1 VFQSFFPKPGRFF
14 SSAILWT
21 AIAAAIWYG
30 GGDQWGQYVG
40 LGVPSAADANV
51 VGIGYFVTPTFLWF
65 TAYYTVSVG
74 IFGLFWRLVSSN
86 PWQLW
91 SVFGSAVII
100 FTTFFDV
107 EVSVAINNWRRPFF
121 DDVQNAL
128 SGKALVT
135 AVDLYVLIL
144 QFAEIALCA
153 MFLFVVTRFLVSHW
167 IFRWRTAMNSF
178 YMTHWQK
185 LRTTEGAAQRVQEDT
200 MRFASVVEGLGIS
213 LVGAVLTLVAFLPLL
228 WGLSKYVT
236 RLPLIGDIPAPLVT
250 AAIVWSV
257 LGTLLLAL
265 VGVKLPG
272 LEFHNQRV
280 EAAYRKELV
289 YGEDNPNRAEPATV
303 SELFHFV
310 RHNYFRLYWHY
321 TYFNVFRGLYLQA
334 DNVFALAI
342 LIPTIAAG
350 STIGFTF
357 GVLQQVLT
365 AFSQVSG
372 SFQYL
377 VSAWTTIIE
386 LLSIYKRLRAFEAS
400 IYLTSH

>member
-1 VFQSFFPKPGRFF
+1 MFQSFFPKPRLFF
-14 SSAILWT
+14 TSALIWT
-21 AIAAAIWYG
+21 ALAATIWYG
-30 GGDQWGQYVG
+30 GGDHWGHYLG
-40 LGVPSAADANV
+40 LGVATPADGDV
-51 VGIGYFVTPTFLWF
+51 VGIDYFLTPTFLWF
-65 TAYYTVSVG
+65 CIYYFIAV
-74 IFGLFWRLVSSN
+74 GLFGGAWRLFSSS

-91 SVFGSAVII
+91 SVFGSAFII

-128 SGKALVT
+128 SGKAVVQ
-135 AVDLYVLIL
+135 AVDLYRLIW

-167 IFRWRTAMNSF
+167 IFRWRTAMNDF
-178 YMTHWQK
+178 YMAHWQK
-185 LRTTEGAAQRVQEDT
+185 LRKTEGAAQRVQEDT
-200 MRFASVVEGLGIS
+200 MRFASVMEGLGIS
-213 LVGAVLTLVAFLPLL
+213 LVGSVMTLVAFLPLL

-236 RLPLIGDIPAPLVT
+236 SLPLVGEIPAPLVT

-265 VGVKLPG
+265 VGIKLPG

-289 YGEDNPNRAEPATV
+289 YGEDHAERADPVTMR
-303 SELFHFV
+303 ELFGFV
-310 RHNYFRLYWHY
+310 RQNYFRLYWHY

-334 DNVFALAI
+334 DNVFAMAI

-357 GVLQQVLT
+357 GVLQQVLN
-365 AFSQVSG
+365 AFGQVSG

-377 VSAWTTIIE
+377 VNAWTTIIE

-400 IYLTSH
+400 VSLQQG